1 MKNTHLLIID
11 MQNDFCSPNG
21 SLFVP
26 GADQDAI
33 RVSKFVRRI
42 GKKINDIHVT
52 LDSHRTVQ
60 VFHPIFWC
68 DAHGKHP
75 NPFTVIGVSDVEQGK
90 WMTTNPSW
98 RQRGLEYVK
107 ALAEKGRFPLVIWP
121 YHTIIGSVGHSLV
134 PCLSEALID
143 WEKSRFAMVDYCVK
157 GDFYFSEAYGALE
170 SEVPAPEESS
180 TMLNT
185 GLVDM
190 LQQADDLL
198 IMGEALSHCV
208 KNTVEQVAKAFGDV
222 NLDKFVLM
230 TDCCSNVPTFEKLG
244 DDFVKN
250 MVARGMRVST
260 SVDYLA

>member
-1 MKNTHLLIID
+1 

-26 GADQDAI
+26 GADQDVI
-33 RVSKFVRRI
+33 RVSKFVKRI

-68 DAHGKHP
+68 DASGKHP

-134 PCLSEALID
+134 PCLSEALTD

-170 SEVPAPEESS
+170 SEVPAPEEAS

-185 GLVDM
+185 RLVDM